1 MTMAEQTAIGE
12 FDSIERQF
20 NRDVSK
26 AMDQWV
32 AQVTMLN
39 TDSVA
44 EKIRMSID
52 AARQASANFDPDKVK
67 LRMSKAAFDELKKD
81 STYISAGIGAPI
93 GVVGTYSGI
102 TVEVSDLVP
111 SDKVIIV
118 PKDPLPPVG
127 IAPVSPAVPVR
138 TTNVILKKL
147 SLAVVL
153 KHGETVSIDHEFA
166 GIDYIVQVFS
176 TFGGMDIPGLTIAR
190 ASKSVHL
197 HWELNDASPVE
208 DPSINATV
216 VMIG

>member
-44 EKIRMSID
+44 DKVRMSID
-52 AARQASANFDPDKVK
+52 AARQASGNFDPAKVK
-67 LRMSKAAFDELKKD
+67 LRMSKAAYEELKKE
-81 STYISAGIGAPI
+81 STFITSRIGDPLGAVSKYHGIDI
-93 GVVGTYSGI
+93 
-102 TVEVSDLVP
+102 EVSDLVP
-111 SDKVIIV
+111 TDKVIIV
-118 PKDPLPPVG
+118 PKDPLPPLGV
-127 IAPVSPAVPVR
+127 APVNPAVR
-138 TTNVILKKL
+138 TTNVMLKKL
-147 SLAVVL
+147 SMNVVL
-153 KHGETVSIDHEFA
+153 KHQESVSIQHEFA
-166 GIDYIVQVFS
+166 GIDYIVQVF
-176 TFGGMDIPGLTIAR
+176 TTLGGMDIPGLTIAR
-190 ASKSVHL
+190 YSQSVHL

-208 DPSINATV
+208 DPTINATV

>member
-1 MTMAEQTAIGE
+1 MAEQTPVGE
-12 FDSIERQF
+12 FDNLEKQF
-20 NRDVSK
+20 QQTVNN

-39 TDSVA
+39 IDSVA
-44 EKIRMSID
+44 DKVRMSID
-52 AARQASANFDPDKVK
+52 AARQASVNFDPTKVK
-67 LRMSKAAFDELKKD
+67 LRMGRAAYDELKRESPFITSRIGDPLGAVGK
-81 STYISAGIGAPI
+81 YYGIDI
-93 GVVGTYSGI
+93 
-102 TVEVSDLVP
+102 EVSDLVP